1 MKAQLILAAVLVLA
15 GCGRPQGVFH
25 GWAEADET
33 RVAPLTTG
41 ILTRLAVERGQVI
54 DAGTVLFTQDDGAER
69 SARDEA
75 AARFAQSQAQ
85 LANLEAGARAAEL
98 DAALA
103 QVREARSAL
112 QLAQSDLR
120 RTEQLASEGASTA
133 QRLDLSRSNA
143 EQSAARLRSA
153 EARLR
158 TLQIPVGRIQEIEA
172 QRAATEMTR
181 AALASAEWKLEQRSG
196 VAPASGRVLDTF
208 YRTGEMV
215 PAGAAVLS
223 LLPEGALRV
232 RFFVPEPQLS
242 SVPIGAPVRV
252 TCTGC
257 PAPLDAQVS
266 FVSPKPE
273 YTPPVVYAGDAVS
286 KLVYLVEARS
296 AALQGLHPG
305 QPLDV
310 RMAQGQPRDVQVAK

>member
-1 MKAQLILAAVLVLA
+1 MKLPLAVAAVVVLA
-15 GCGRPQGVFH
+15 GCSRPEGVFH

-41 ILTRLAVERGQVI
+41 ILTRLTVERGQAV
-54 DAGTVLFTQDDGAER
+54 DAGTLLFTQDDDAER
-69 SARDEA
+69 ATRDEA
-75 AARFAQSQAQ
+75 AARLAQSQAQ
-85 LANLEAGARAAEL
+85 LANLEAGGRATEL

-112 QLAQSDLR
+112 ELAQADLR
-120 RTEQLASEGASTA
+120 RTEQLAREGASTA
-133 QRLDLSRSNA
+133 QRLDLARSNA

-158 TLQIPVGRIQEIEA
+158 TLQIPVGRVQEIEA
-172 QRAATEMTR
+172 NRAAAEMAR

-196 VAPASGRVLDTF
+196 VAAASGRVLDTY
-208 YRTGEMV
+208 YRVGEMV
-215 PAGAAVLS
+215 PAGGAVLS
-223 LLPEGALRV
+223 LLPDGALRV

-242 SVPIGAPVRV
+242 SVRIGAPVRV
-252 TCTGC
+252 TCDGC
-257 PAPLDAQVS
+257 PRPLDAQVS

-273 YTPPVVYAGDAVS
+273 YTPPVVYAGDARS

-296 AALQGLHPG
+296 PALQGLHPG

-310 RMAQGQPRDVQVAK
+310 QLAPGPPQGVQVAQ